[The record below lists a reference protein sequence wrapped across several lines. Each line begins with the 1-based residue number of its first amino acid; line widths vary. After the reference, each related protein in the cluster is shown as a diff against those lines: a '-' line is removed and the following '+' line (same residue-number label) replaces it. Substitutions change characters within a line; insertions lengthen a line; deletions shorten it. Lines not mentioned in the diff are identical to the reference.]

1 MKGGGIV
8 DSLTKF
14 ARGSRQDDANAYS
27 ELEMHAELCYAEVLL
42 LRAVLTLCED
52 ENLVSFVKAGLKV
65 RSCYQS
71 FRFVVLLIDRRNS
84 KKKPYIA
91 TNCFTSLFI
100 WFFRECWNILQY
112 RNWDGDLHKN
122 DFESGVRVGVGTFN
136 LMISLLPP
144 RIMRLLEFIGFGGK
158 KVNWINI

>member
-1 MKGGGIV
+1 M
-8 DSLTKF
+8 DSLAKF

-71 FRFVVLLIDRRNS
+71 FRFVVLVVVPRNYTSSVIWQQLVFHKLI
-84 KKKPYIA
+84 
-91 TNCFTSLFI
+91 CFNFSGNVGIFCSTAI
-100 WFFRECWNILQY
+100 GMAIYTRMIL
-112 RNWDGDLHKN
+112 KVV
-122 DFESGVRVGVGTFN
+122 FELALVHS
-136 LMISLLPP
+136 I
-144 RIMRLLEFIGFGGK
+144 
-158 KVNWINI
+158 

>member
-71 FRFVVLLIDRRNS
+71 FRFVVLLIEPRNC
-84 KKKPYIA
+84 KIIQEALY
-91 TNCFTSLFI
+91 
-100 WFFRECWNILQY
+100 
-112 RNWDGDLHKN
+112 
-122 DFESGVRVGVGTFN
+122 
-136 LMISLLPP
+136 
-144 RIMRLLEFIGFGGK
+144 GK
-158 KVNWINI
+158 KLFLQACLFDFSGNVGIFCSTVIGTVIYTRMILKVAFELALVHSIL

>member
-71 FRFVVLLIDRRNS
+71 FRFVVLLIEPRNC
-84 KKKPYIA
+84 KN
-91 TNCFTSLFI
+91 TNYDVLIMIVLIICLLF
-100 WFFRECWNILQY
+100 Q
-112 RNWDGDLHKN
+112 G
-122 DFESGVRVGVGTFN
+122 
-136 LMISLLPP
+136 M
-144 RIMRLLEFIGFGGK
+144 LEYFA
-158 KVNWINI
+158 VP

>member
-84 KKKPYIA
+84 KKSFKALYC
-91 TNCFTSLFI
+91 NKLFYKLVHLI
-100 WFFRECWNILQY
+100 FQ
-112 RNWDGDLHKN
+112 G
-122 DFESGVRVGVGTFN
+122 
-136 LMISLLPP
+136 M
-144 RIMRLLEFIGFGGK
+144 LEHFA
-158 KVNWINI
+158 VP

>member
-84 KKKPYIA
+84 KKSFSP
-91 TNCFTSLFI
+91 
-100 WFFRECWNILQY
+100 ILQQIV
-112 RNWDGDLHKN
+112 LQACSF
-122 DFESGVRVGVGTFN
+122 DFSGNVGTFCSTVIGMAIYTR
-136 LMISLLPP
+136 MIL
-144 RIMRLLEFIGFGGK
+144 
-158 KVNWINI
+158 KVVFELALVHSIL

>member
-1 MKGGGIV
+1 M
-8 DSLTKF
+8 DSLAKF

-84 KKKPYIA
+84 KKLYKKRYTA
-91 TNCFTSLFI
+91 TTFLQAYLFDFSGNVGI
-100 WFFRECWNILQY
+100 FCSTVIGMAIYTRMIL
-112 RNWDGDLHKN
+112 KVV
-122 DFESGVRVGVGTFN
+122 FELALVHSI
-136 LMISLLPP
+136 L
-144 RIMRLLEFIGFGGK
+144 
-158 KVNWINI
+158 

>member
-1 MKGGGIV
+1 M

-71 FRFVVLLIDRRNS
+71 FRFVVSLIRPRN
-84 KKKPYIA
+84 
-91 TNCFTSLFI
+91 
-100 WFFRECWNILQY
+100 R
-112 RNWDGDLHKN
+112 
-122 DFESGVRVGVGTFN
+122 
-136 LMISLLPP
+136 
-144 RIMRLLEFIGFGGK
+144 K
-158 KVNWINI
+158 KVFAQFYTINAAALFSTTYDTKHMRRVSNRI

>member
-71 FRFVVLLIDRRNS
+71 FRFVVLLIEPRNC
-84 KKKPYIA
+84 KKSP
-91 TNCFTSLFI
+91 
-100 WFFRECWNILQY
+100 ILQQIV
-112 RNWDGDLHKN
+112 LQACSF
-122 DFESGVRVGVGTFN
+122 DFSGNVGTFCSTVIGMAIYTR
-136 LMISLLPP
+136 MIL
-144 RIMRLLEFIGFGGK
+144 
-158 KVNWINI
+158 KVVFELALVHSIL

>member
-1 MKGGGIV
+1 M

-71 FRFVVLLIDRRNS
+71 FRFVVFLIEARNR
-84 KKKPYIA
+84 KK
-91 TNCFTSLFI
+91 SLIQEALYCNKLFYKLVCLI
-100 WFFRECWNILQY
+100 FQ
-112 RNWDGDLHKN
+112 G
-122 DFESGVRVGVGTFN
+122 
-136 LMISLLPP
+136 M
-144 RIMRLLEFIGFGGK
+144 LEHFA
-158 KVNWINI
+158 VP

>member
-8 DSLTKF
+8 DSLAKF

-71 FRFVVLLIDRRNS
+71 FRFVVLVVVPRNC
-84 KKKPYIA
+84 KMLYG
-91 TNCFTSLFI
+91 NNLFFTSLFVLI
-100 WFFRECWNILQY
+100 FQ
-112 RNWDGDLHKN
+112 G
-122 DFESGVRVGVGTFN
+122 
-136 LMISLLPP
+136 M
-144 RIMRLLEFIGFGGK
+144 LEYFAVPQLG
-158 KVNWINI
+158 W

>member
-1 MKGGGIV
+1 M

-71 FRFVVLLIDRRNS
+71 FRFVVLLLRLRN
-84 KKKPYIA
+84 
-91 TNCFTSLFI
+91 FI
-100 WFFRECWNILQY
+100 QEALYCNKWFYKLVCLIFQ
-112 RNWDGDLHKN
+112 G
-122 DFESGVRVGVGTFN
+122 
-136 LMISLLPP
+136 M
-144 RIMRLLEFIGFGGK
+144 LEHFA
-158 KVNWINI
+158 VP

>member
-84 KKKPYIA
+84 KKALHCNK
-91 TNCFTSLFI
+91 LFYKLVHLI
-100 WFFRECWNILQY
+100 FQGILHLL
-112 RNWDGDLHKN
+112 DVSIELHHLEKFDKFYN
-122 DFESGVRVGVGTFN
+122 
-136 LMISLLPP
+136 
-144 RIMRLLEFIGFGGK
+144 RLF
-158 KVNWINI
+158 

>member
-1 MKGGGIV
+1 MRSNNHINLQIELCELHSTYSKYFQAHIESAIEVLNKASETINSYRMKGGGIV

-71 FRFVVLLIDRRNS
+71 FRFVL
-84 KKKPYIA
+84 
-91 TNCFTSLFI
+91 
-100 WFFRECWNILQY
+100 
-112 RNWDGDLHKN
+112 
-122 DFESGVRVGVGTFN
+122 
-136 LMISLLPP
+136 
-144 RIMRLLEFIGFGGK
+144 
-158 KVNWINI
+158 

>member
-84 KKKPYIA
+84 KKSFKALYGNKFFQQA
-91 TNCFTSLFI
+91 YLFYFSGNVGI
-100 WFFRECWNILQY
+100 FCSTVIGMAIYTRMIL
-112 RNWDGDLHKN
+112 KVV
-122 DFESGVRVGVGTFN
+122 FELALVHSI
-136 LMISLLPP
+136 L
-144 RIMRLLEFIGFGGK
+144 
-158 KVNWINI
+158 

>member
-8 DSLTKF
+8 DSLAKF

-71 FRFVVLLIDRRNS
+71 FRFVVLVVVPRNCKIIWQQLVFHKLI
-84 KKKPYIA
+84 
-91 TNCFTSLFI
+91 CFNFSGNVGIFCSTAI
-100 WFFRECWNILQY
+100 GMAIYTRMIL
-112 RNWDGDLHKN
+112 KVV
-122 DFESGVRVGVGTFN
+122 FELALVHS
-136 LMISLLPP
+136 I
-144 RIMRLLEFIGFGGK
+144 
-158 KVNWINI
+158 

>member
-84 KKKPYIA
+84 KKALHCNK
-91 TNCFTSLFI
+91 LFYKLVH
-100 WFFRECWNILQY
+100 FHHQPAQV
-112 RNWDGDLHKN
+112 
-122 DFESGVRVGVGTFN
+122 ESVEMKLDSQG
-136 LMISLLPP
+136 
-144 RIMRLLEFIGFGGK
+144 
-158 KVNWINI
+158 